1 MRKVKEIIV
10 VEGKNDTLAIKR
22 AVDADTV
29 ETRGS
34 ALPSYVLDELRRAQA
49 VRGVIVFTD
58 PDYAGERIRR
68 IISQEIPDV
77 KHAFIEKELAFEKKK
92 IGVEH
97 AHPSDIIAALK
108 NVRTLIE
115 EEESCLTWKEYLT
128 LELVGYPHSKQLR
141 ERLAKELAIGYANA
155 KQFFH
160 RLQTLRI
167 SREECERALL
177 NIRGDKDRL

>member
-22 AVDADTV
+22 AVEADTI

-34 ALPSYVLDELRRAQA
+34 AIPSHVLDELRRAQA

-68 IISQEIPDV
+68 IISQEIPEV
-77 KHAFIEKELAFEKKK
+77 KHAFIEKELAFDKKK
-92 IGVEH
+92 VGVEH
-97 AHPSDIIAALK
+97 AQPSDIITALE
-108 NVRTLIE
+108 NVRTME
-115 EEESCLTWKEYLT
+115 EETVSWLTWKGYLA
-128 LELVGYPHSKQLR
+128 LQLAGHPHSKQLR
-141 ERLAKELAIGYANA
+141 EQLAKKLAIGYANA
-155 KQFFH
+155 KQFYI
-160 RLQTLRI
+160 RLQTLRV

-177 NIRGDKDRL
+177 NIKGDEL

>member
-10 VEGKNDTLAIKR
+10 VEGKNDTFAIKR
-22 AVDADTV
+22 AVDADTI

-34 ALPSYVLDELRRAQA
+34 AIPDHVLDELRRAQE

-58 PDYAGERIRR
+58 PDHAGERIRR
-68 IISQEIPDV
+68 IISREIPNV
-77 KHAFIEKELAFEKKK
+77 KHAFIEKELAWDKKK

-97 AHPSDIIAALK
+97 AQSSDIVTALE
-108 NVRTLIE
+108 NVRTME
-115 EEESCLTWKEYLT
+115 EEYVSWLTWTEYLA
-128 LELVGYPHSKQLR
+128 LQLAGHPNSKQLR
-141 ERLAKELAIGYANA
+141 EQLAKKLAIGYANA
-155 KQFFH
+155 KQFYK

-177 NIRGDKDRL
+177 NIKGDKL

>member
-22 AVDADTV
+22 AVDADTI

-34 ALPSYVLDELRRAQA
+34 AIPDHVLDELKRAQA

-68 IISQEIPDV
+68 IISREIPEV
-77 KHAFIEKELAFEKKK
+77 KHAFIEKELACGKKK

-97 AHPSDIIAALK
+97 ANPADIITALE
-108 NVRTLIE
+108 NVRTME
-115 EEESCLTWKEYLT
+115 EETPSWLTWQQYLDFQ
-128 LELVGYPHSKQLR
+128 LAGHPHSKHFR
-141 ERLAKELAIGYANA
+141 EQLAKELAIGYANA
-155 KQFFH
+155 KQFYI
-160 RLQTLRI
+160 RLKNLRV

-177 NIRGDKDRL
+177 NIKGERT

>member
-10 VEGKNDTLAIKR
+10 VEGKNDTLAVKR
-22 AVDADTV
+22 AVEADTI

-34 ALPSYVLDELRRAQA
+34 AIPSYVLDELRRAQA
-49 VRGVIVFTD
+49 VRGLIVFTD

-68 IISQEIPDV
+68 IISQEIPEV
-77 KHAFIEKELAFEKKK
+77 KHAFIEKELAYDRQK

-97 AHPSDIIAALK
+97 ANPSDIVKALE
-108 NVRTLIE
+108 NVRTLE
-115 EEESCLTWKEYLT
+115 EEIPSWLSWKEYLVIG
-128 LELVGYPHSKQLR
+128 LAGHPHSKQLR
-141 ERLAKELAIGYANA
+141 EKLAKELSIGYANA
-155 KQFFH
+155 KQFFV

-177 NIRGDKDRL
+177 NIRGDRL